1 MYQKKQIKMK
11 TFFVV
16 VVVFSR
22 SEMKKLFKLF
32 IACMFA
38 LLWVWIWK
46 SIFVYF
52 FDLFVVDHINLLL
65 SIHWLFLKLLFISF
79 FSVEYFVNCLFMSI
93 RLYRNIHLRQNSF
106 IMIINIK
113 FNRFFTLSVPFW
125 KSSLSVKKMYWFIRK
140 IFDNIFIIFLH
151 TSILSFFLIFVLKYR
166 RWIFCEKR
174 LRLIKWVDKFFFVI
188 YFSLDFRVHLSW
200 AISYQ

>member
-1 MYQKKQIKMK
+1 MLLLFSPGQKW
-11 TFFVV
+11 
-16 VVVFSR
+16 
-22 SEMKKLFKLF
+22 KKLFKLF

-52 FDLFVVDHINLLL
+52 FDLFVVVVDHINLLL

-151 TSILSFFLIFVLKYR
+151 TSILSFFLIFVLKYQ